1 LLCSLGNV
9 TSASSQ
15 QQGKLFMNTHTHM
28 HIKLIEGLTR
38 LVGGRTLKN
47 YRNVQAGQTS
57 HILTYEKT
65 YKHK

>member
-1 LLCSLGNV
+1 
-9 TSASSQ
+9 
-15 QQGKLFMNTHTHM
+15 MNTHTHM